1 MTQIFPI
8 PHFRFACAQLIALAV
23 LASVIVVFPS
33 SSLVPD
39 LLRYFGAW
47 VVADF
52 CYRRLCPVNPGGR
65 YVILVVWLLL
75 AVGVSLN
82 SWWFTGA
89 SGGTPSQPVLVNND
103 SALAWSRMAEVISG
117 APLMEFSPRETFG
130 TFLALLSVGGT
141 PTIGGE
147 LTMSMLATLIA
158 IVLTGA
164 VSGRMA
170 LSSGSTEREAA
181 RISTAAMIL
190 TASVSYFLASG
201 TLLLKDPWCCMI
213 MAILLFA
220 VYGVR
225 RISVKAIL
233 ALLCIGLSL
242 LIRHNL
248 LPLFAVAFVIVSIK
262 ASRSE
267 RVLYLIVAFV
277 SVVAYFA
284 MSAYLSAYVMAT
296 DGTSNFNLDEGC
308 DERLA
313 AYNTVAGGYV
323 YSEWWRQ
330 ALYLPFSLVVQYL
343 IPLPWAFGRD
353 VVFGPTQAWAHVSY
367 LWYAVGAVILFYLF
381 FRIRRS
387 PWSYAS
393 ACIFGVFATVATAY
407 ITGGTVSRY
416 CLPWL
421 PWLVPGAAW
430 LVATGGLRCKAFK
443 IWAWCYAGAL
453 AVALCVV
460 FWFLHKYSPGGWQA
474 V

>member
-1 MTQIFPI
+1 MTQII
-8 PHFRFACAQLIALAV
+8 PTMHQRFAFAQLIALAV
-23 LASVIVVFPS
+23 LISVIVFYPS
-33 SSLVPD
+33 SSLIPD

-52 CYRRLCPVNPGGR
+52 CYRRLCPVNQGGR
-65 YVILVVWLLL
+65 YALLVAWLML
-75 AVGVSLN
+75 AIGVTLN
-82 SWWFTGA
+82 SWWFTTA
-89 SGGTPSQPVLVNND
+89 SGGTPSQPVLLNND
-103 SALAWSRMAEVISG
+103 SALAWNRMTEVLAG

-130 TFLALLSVGGT
+130 TFLALLSAGGT
-141 PTIGGE
+141 PAIGGE

-164 VSGRMA
+164 ASGRMA
-170 LSSGSTEREAA
+170 LAGGSTEREAA

-190 TASVSYFLASG
+190 TGSVSYFLASG
-201 TLLLKDPWCCMI
+201 TLLLKDPWCCMV
-213 MAILLFA
+213 MATLLFA

-225 RISVKAIL
+225 RLSAKAVL
-233 ALLCIGLSL
+233 AVLCIGLSL

-248 LPLFAVAFVIVSIK
+248 LPLFAVAFVIASIK
-262 ASRSE
+262 TTRGE
-267 RVLYLIVAFV
+267 RILYLAVAAA
-277 SVVAYFA
+277 SVAAYVM
-284 MSAYLSAYVMAT
+284 MSGHLSAYVMAT

-367 LWYAVGAVILFYLF
+367 LWYAVGCIILFYLF

-387 PWSYAS
+387 PWAYAS
-393 ACIFGVFATVATAY
+393 ACVFGVFATVATAY

-443 IWAWCYAGAL
+443 LWAWCYAGAL
-453 AVALCVV
+453 AVAMCVV